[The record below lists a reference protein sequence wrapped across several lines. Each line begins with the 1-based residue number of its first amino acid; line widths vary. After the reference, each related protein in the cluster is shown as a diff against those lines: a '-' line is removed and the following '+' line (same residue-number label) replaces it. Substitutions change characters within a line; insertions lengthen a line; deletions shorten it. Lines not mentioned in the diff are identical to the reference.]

1 MIGTDQTDVKL
12 ALFDGHN
19 RTDNT
24 LASSVWGISPLLD
37 STMTR
42 RWQVNEGRDSP
53 TAGRQIRDSSSP
65 MASCHLPAQ
74 EGHAAVWH

>member
-1 MIGTDQTDVKL
+1 MTSTDQTDAKL
-12 ALFDGHN
+12 ALFYGHN
-19 RTDNT
+19 KTDNT
-24 LASSVWGISPLLD
+24 LASSVWAISPLSD

-42 RWQVNEGRDSP
+42 RRQVNEGPDSP

-74 EGHAAVWH
+74 QGRGAVWH